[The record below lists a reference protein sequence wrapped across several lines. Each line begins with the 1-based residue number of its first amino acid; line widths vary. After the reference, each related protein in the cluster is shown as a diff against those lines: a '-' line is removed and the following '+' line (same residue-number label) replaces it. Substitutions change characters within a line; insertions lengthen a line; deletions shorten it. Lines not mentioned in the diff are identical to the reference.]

1 MSKTYFVSYN
11 FSNKDGLCGFG
22 NVYFSLD
29 NKLTGKTIR
38 GIEEYITKKNGYKD
52 VVILNI
58 MEIEE
63 DEYKS

>member
-38 GIEEYITKKNGYKD
+38 GIEEHIIKKNGYKN

-63 DEYKS
+63 DVN